1 VAHYFP
7 PYPYFTNEICK
18 RGILTESFRLID
30 VGVRGG
36 FHDRWWAFGDHLEVW
51 GFDALYEDGV
61 APLIAANIHPDRFR
75 YLHCA
80 LGDKD
85 ETRPFRYYPENP
97 SSSHFA
103 ATNGTDVI
111 DENWSEVPIRRLDT
125 LFSEGTIGPA
135 IDFMKLDAETY
146 EIEIVKGASE
156 MLSRSG
162 ILGVESE
169 TNFFRSS
176 RNPRSHF
183 VELYEQLGRYGMTLY
198 DLGIV
203 RQPKPPLRNGFPQ
216 EIVGGRFVM
225 RSIGRIFVCDCLFL
239 SRAFDDA
246 AMQAAGN
253 VNRLLKMIAIAELYG
268 LQDISLGLLLDN
280 RSLVADRLDVE
291 EACGWLMREHPHQT
305 FSYKDYAENRI
316 NAIPLDS
323 GLDPRRTA
331 ENIAARVVDSAPITA
346 TLAERD
352 RMLAEE
358 KELLAV
364 QGRMLADQKELLA
377 ERNRAVAE
385 HEATLV
391 AMRNSRSWRMTA
403 PVRKAMAWLRK

>member
-36 FHDRWWAFGDHLEVW
+36 FHDRWQAFGDHLELW

-61 APLIAANIHPDRFR
+61 APLIAANKHPDRIR

-103 ATNGTDVI
+103 AANGTDVI
-111 DENWSEVPIRRLDT
+111 DENWREVPIRRLDT
-125 LFSEGTIGPA
+125 LFADGTIGPA

-146 EIEIVKGASE
+146 EIEIVKGAGE

-162 ILGVESE
+162 ILGIESE
-169 TNFFRSS
+169 TNFLRTG

-183 VELYEQLGRYGMTLY
+183 VELYEQLAPYGMTLN
-198 DLGIV
+198 DLGVV
-203 RQPKPPLRNGFPQ
+203 RQPKPPLPNGFPQ

-239 SRAFDDA
+239 GAVFEA
-246 AMQAAGN
+246 VAMQAKCS
-253 VNRLLKMIAIAELYG
+253 VNRLLKMIAVAELYG
-268 LQDISLGLLLDN
+268 LQDISLGILFDN
-280 RSLVADRLDVE
+280 RRLLADRLDVE
-291 EACGWLMREHPHQT
+291 QACGWLMREHPHQT
-305 FSYKDYAENRI
+305 LGYRDYAEGRI

-323 GLDPRRTA
+323 GDDPRRTA
-331 ENIAARVVDSAPITA
+331 ENIAAKVV
-346 TLAERD
+346 AERD
-352 RMLAEE
+352 RMLAEQ
-358 KELLAV
+358 KQLLAE
-364 QGRMLADQKELLA
+364 QGRMLAQQRELLA
-377 ERNRAVAE
+377 ERDRVLAGQ
-385 HEATLV
+385 EATLL

-403 PVRKAMAWLRK
+403 PLRKAMTWLRK